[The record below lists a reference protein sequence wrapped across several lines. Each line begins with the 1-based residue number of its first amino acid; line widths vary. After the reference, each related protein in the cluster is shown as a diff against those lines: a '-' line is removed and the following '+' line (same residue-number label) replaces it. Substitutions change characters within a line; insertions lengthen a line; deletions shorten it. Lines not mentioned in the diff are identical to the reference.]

1 MVGNRL
7 SAIVADKMSSESS
20 SRGDYK
26 GEKITEKELR
36 RRFGGLQAREQVLE
50 KMENKVKEEEK
61 KVQEKANSLHNW
73 HGALQHQ
80 KETLDVIAERLR
92 PP

>member
-1 MVGNRL
+1 
-7 SAIVADKMSSESS
+7 MSSESS